1 MHSSL
6 QPVELL
12 SDRADEADIIPP
24 GMEFPD
30 TRPFLP
36 QSLHIPGA
44 LHVVDNLQKDL
55 GEKLH
60 HYASHVRSL
69 KLFQPLLG
77 DRDYRERLQW
87 TCLQGP
93 YR

>member
-1 MHSSL
+1 MRQTSSL
-6 QPVELL
+6 QAWSFQTPARSCIKVCT
-12 SDRADEADIIPP
+12 S
-24 GMEFPD
+24 
-30 TRPFLP
+30 
-36 QSLHIPGA
+36 QGA